1 LKLILLG
8 CGAVNLSLLE
18 ILLARRTEL
27 SVRYGLQPKIAAVVD
42 SRGAA
47 MSPDG
52 LDIKE
57 LIRVKKSKGSVAQTT
72 PSGRADVNALDVISE
87 VDADMV
93 VEAIPT
99 NLRTGEPSL
108 SYVKRALEAGRNVV
122 TANKGPLALTADLL
136 PSLANKRGLFF
147 RFSGAVGGG
156 TPILDLAA
164 RCSLGDRIVGFQGV
178 FNGTTNYILSEL
190 EAGLSFE
197 AALRAAKERGYA
209 EADPLIDIRGL
220 DSASK
225 LVILSNAVFGTR
237 MKLKNVKVKGIRG
250 VTKAKV
256 ANAAAKG
263 RVIRLIGS
271 GGIAPAVAPQ
281 EIPRESPLAVNS
293 AMNAVTFELERSGSI
308 TISGKGAGGKETAGA
323 LLRDILT
330 IHAKLG
336 GFYPARDE
344 TAPRVATVV

>member
-1 LKLILLG
+1 M
-8 CGAVNLSLLE
+8 NLSLLE
-18 ILLARRTEL
+18 ILLERRLDLSARHGFR
-27 SVRYGLQPKIAAVVD
+27 PKIVAAVD

-47 MSPDG
+47 VSPNG
-52 LDIKE
+52 LDIEE
-57 LIRVKKSKGSVAQTT
+57 LIRVKKSKGSVAQTGS
-72 PSGRADVNALDVISE
+72 SGRVGMNALDVIST
-87 VDADMV
+87 VDADIV

-99 NLRTGEPSL
+99 NLKTGEPSL
-108 SYVKRALEAGRNVV
+108 SYVKRAMETGKHVV

-136 PSLANKRGLFF
+136 PGLANRKELFF

-190 EAGLSFE
+190 EAGLTFE
-197 AALRAAKERGYA
+197 AALKAAKERGYT
-209 EADPLIDIRGL
+209 ETDPLIDIRGL

-225 LVILSNAVFGTR
+225 LVILSNAVFDTR
-237 MKLKNVKVKGIRG
+237 MKLENVKVKGIQG
-250 VTKAKV
+250 VTRARV
-256 ANAAAKG
+256 AHAATRG
-263 RVIRLIGS
+263 RVIRLIAS
-271 GGIAPAVAPQ
+271 GGNAPAVAPM

-293 AMNAVTFELERSGSI
+293 AMNVVTFELEHSGSI
-308 TISGKGAGGKETAGA
+308 TISGKGAGGRETAGA

-336 GFYPARDE
+336 GFNASRDE